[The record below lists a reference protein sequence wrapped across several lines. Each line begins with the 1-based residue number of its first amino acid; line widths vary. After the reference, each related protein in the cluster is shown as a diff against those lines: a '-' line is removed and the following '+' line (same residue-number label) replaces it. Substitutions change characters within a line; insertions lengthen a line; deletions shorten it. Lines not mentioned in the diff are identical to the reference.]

1 MSIKGSLAFDR
12 LLRIDG
18 SFEGELRSSGDLVV
32 GARGTLKGDIKGM
45 NRVVVDGTVVG
56 DIHCES
62 LEVRH
67 EVRTSPIGHK
77 LAVLAEI
84 FTQTCTHV
92 LNAMLACRPS
102 CTAISPASR
111 CG

>member
-1 MSIKGSLAFDR
+1 MLPETTIGEAVSIKGSLAFDR

-56 DIHCES
+56 DIQCES
-62 LEVRH
+62 LEVRQ
-67 EVRTSPIGHK
+67 EVRLTVDCVCNVI
-77 LAVLAEI
+77 ARNMEVD
-84 FTQTCTHV
+84 TCT
-92 LNAMLACRPS
+92 P
-102 CTAISPASR
+102 
-111 CG
+111 